1 MTGDLNAMPYYVY
14 KITSGPTDIIK
25 QLEKLEERDSY
36 RAARDSARN
45 LRAAMNKTDTYTIKV
60 VFADS
65 ELRAEEMLMEKREAP
80 ILREWEK

>member
-1 MTGDLNAMPYYVY
+1 MPYYVY
-14 KITSGPTDIIK
+14 KISSGPTDLVK
-25 QLEKLEERDSY
+25 TLEKLEEHDRY

-45 LRAAMNKTDTYTIKV
+45 LRAAMASTETYTIKV

-65 ELRAEEMLMEKREAP
+65 QLSAEEMLMEKREAP